1 MVHFLS
7 SPDSLLP
14 NDFSG
19 KQLEHFIIRKSGKG
33 DGQAD
38 MSGKLV
44 GDDVFFGTE
53 DGLHPVKQTD
63 RPADDVSHLFRA
75 VFTLGLNHITGAAV
89 QSHFRRLLCLGC
101 CFFSLFFVFEV
112 YKIEVPDSHHGVTA
126 RHFVYLSLLFCFLLN
141 CFQ

>member
-53 DGLHPVKQTD
+53 DGLYPVKQTD

-75 VFTLGLNHITGAAV
+75 VFTLGVNHITGAAV
-89 QSHFRRLLCLGC
+89 
-101 CFFSLFFVFEV
+101 
-112 YKIEVPDSHHGVTA
+112 
-126 RHFVYLSLLFCFLLN
+126 
-141 CFQ
+141 

>member
-14 NDFSG
+14 DDFSG
-19 KQLEHFIIRKSGKG
+19 KQLEHLIIRKSGKG

-53 DGLHPVKQTD
+53 DGVYPIKQTD

-75 VFTLGLNHITGAAV
+75 VFALGLNHITGTAV

-101 CFFSLFFVFEV
+101 CFFSLF
-112 YKIEVPDSHHGVTA
+112 YILSMNKNA
-126 RHFVYLSLLFCFLLN
+126 RQYCMSGIN
-141 CFQ
+141 

>member
-7 SPDSLLP
+7 MQDSFLPD
-14 NDFSG
+14 DFSS
-19 KQLEHFIIRKSGKG
+19 KQLEYLLVSKSDKG

-38 MSGKLV
+38 MSGKFV

-75 VFTLGLNHITGAAV
+75 VFTLGLNHIAGAAV
-89 QSHFRRLLCLGC
+89 QPHFGRLQCLCFS
-101 CFFSLFFVFEV
+101 FFS
-112 YKIEVPDSHHGVTA
+112 
-126 RHFVYLSLLFCFLLN
+126 FCSDINIGMLVSSYDMLDKN
-141 CFQ
+141 ENKRVS

>member
-7 SPDSLLP
+7 MQDSFLPD
-14 NDFSG
+14 DFSS
-19 KQLEHFIIRKSGKG
+19 KQLEYLLVPKSDKG

-53 DGLHPVKQTD
+53 DGLYPIKQTD

-75 VFTLGLNHITGAAV
+75 VFTLGVNHITGAAV
-89 QSHFRRLLCLGC
+89 
-101 CFFSLFFVFEV
+101 
-112 YKIEVPDSHHGVTA
+112 
-126 RHFVYLSLLFCFLLN
+126 
-141 CFQ
+141 